1 MVEII
6 SSLDKLLNL
15 DIIYAHIFCE
25 KSSVEQEID
34 GMRGFAIL
42 QVLTDHSNSTVRT
55 GATNIIIKHQNY
67 D

>member
-42 QVLTDHSNSTVRT
+42 QVLTDHNNSTVRT